1 MATVTSSHTVGKPW
15 ELISY
20 QEQRRQ
26 KLEEYIQRKKYANSV
41 AAQARSRLESRVCL
55 KDKTNFEKVR
65 VAKWQKETTVSE
77 GKRLEPK
84 KAVPNHS
91 ESESC
96 IRSGS
101 TLSKQREKPSIQ
113 RTNSVNFRAKM
124 PANQITQPENLPSSV
139 QEDHSKVEQ
148 KSKEDNS
155 VALSKTGMSLQKSME
170 PEKMPLNQKHNSLV
184 EQRGNIKPR
193 AQNATL
199 SQSFFAMKN
208 KQVKSIAEKGN
219 NPKLPPSTFK
229 KPVLGSFRGKIV
241 QSKIQSFR
249 SASQQSE
256 TREKSDAVASLSDT
270 EVRNKESQDK
280 LHKPRPKG
288 VENVQPV
295 RKIWN
300 NTPHNKE
307 RRLTAA
313 SARSIATKQRATTA
327 DVLNIKID
335 FKQSG
340 KGDPEIVATQ
350 TITTKRIAASSHK
363 APKDLPARPPA
374 WKLSKHQGSHKPIK
388 DGEPPADKRRTL
400 LMSKEKLGKR
410 PETMPLQKKKSAEEP
425 VKSLWT
431 TIVEEENQSELVNK
445 INQSLSEFLNRIN
458 EGCPREDILQTLENF
473 TESVPKAKK
482 FARYWIC
489 LAYLEQRKGSV
500 HDVMAVY
507 EQAVRTGAQPAEE
520 LRNTLADILRNTKTP
535 KKPCDDKSKREED
548 GEGQNPELS
557 LENVTEQE
565 APEEKEMEEKEV
577 EEENGEQ
584 RLPTEESEHS
594 TNDPENLLPAEEQKI
609 CPSTNDEQ
617 NISRKDED
625 ATGLESVPNAKELPT
640 EQEMK
645 PAAKEQLPPL
655 GQIVEGVEDEV
666 CGAQSDSDYGIKEIE
681 MIKNIKIED
690 MKTPLKQM
698 MTPSKMKNGGSSVK
712 YNVKATPKQKSAKN
726 PVHQE
731 NSNSEIKDLKFL
743 TPVRRS
749 RRIEQG
755 SSQLPL
761 MLQDHDPCVLSL
773 DDLQHLGDASTAY
786 VFRMNDAL
794 QEYTNTSMN

>member
-1 MATVTSSHTVGKPW
+1 MATVTSSHVLGKPR

-65 VAKWQKETTVSE
+65 VAKWQKEITVPE
-77 GKRLEPK
+77 GKQLEPK
-84 KAVPNHS
+84 KPVPNHS
-91 ESESC
+91 VSQSC

-113 RTNSVNFRAKM
+113 NTNSVNFRAKM
-124 PANQITQPENLPSSV
+124 SANQITQSENLPSSI

-148 KSKEDNS
+148 ESKENNS
-155 VALSKTGMSLQKSME
+155 VAPSKTGMSLQKSME
-170 PEKMPLNQKHNSLV
+170 LEKMPLNQKHNSLV

-208 KQVKSIAEKGN
+208 KQVKLIAEKSN
-219 NPKLPPSTFK
+219 TSKMPTSTFK

-256 TREKSDAVASLSDT
+256 RREKSDPVASLSDT
-270 EVRNKESQDK
+270 EIKNKEPQDK

-313 SARSIATKQRATTA
+313 SARSTTTKQKAITA
-327 DVLNIKID
+327 NVLNIKID

-340 KGDPEIVATQ
+340 KGDTAIVATQ
-350 TITTKRIAASSHK
+350 TITTKRITAPSHK

-374 WKLSKHQGSHKPIK
+374 WKLSKNYGSRKPIK
-388 DGEPPADKRRTL
+388 DGEPPADKRRTQ
-400 LMSKEKLGKR
+400 LMSKEKLVKR

-431 TIVEEENQSELVNK
+431 TIVEEENQNELVNK
-445 INQSLSEFLNRIN
+445 INQSLSECLNRIN
-458 EGCPREDILQTLENF
+458 EGCPSEDVLQTLENF

-535 KKPCDDKSKREED
+535 KKPCDGKSEED
-548 GEGQNPELS
+548 GEGQTPELS
-557 LENVTEQE
+557 LENMTEQK
-565 APEEKEMEEKEV
+565 APEETEMEEKEV
-577 EEENGEQ
+577 EEENGEW
-584 RLPTEESEHS
+584 RPSTEENEHA
-594 TNDPENLLPAEEQKI
+594 TNDPENLPPEEQKI
-609 CPSTNDEQ
+609 CPSAIEEQ
-617 NISRKDED
+617 SISRKDED
-625 ATGLESVPNAKELPT
+625 ATGLESVSNAKELST

-655 GQIVEGVEDEV
+655 GQMVEGVDEV
-666 CGAQSDSDYGIKEIE
+666 CGAQSDGDYGIKEIE

-690 MKTPLKQM
+690 MKTPVKQM
-698 MTPSKMKNGGSSVK
+698 MTPSKVKNGGSSVK
-712 YNVKATPKQKSAKN
+712 YNVKATPKLKSAKN
-726 PVHQE
+726 PIRQE
-731 NSNSEIKDLKFL
+731 NSNSKIKDLKFL

-773 DDLQHLGDASTAY
+773 DDLQQLGDASTAY
-786 VFRMNDAL
+786 MFRMNDAL
-794 QEYTNTSMN
+794 QEYTNTSMY